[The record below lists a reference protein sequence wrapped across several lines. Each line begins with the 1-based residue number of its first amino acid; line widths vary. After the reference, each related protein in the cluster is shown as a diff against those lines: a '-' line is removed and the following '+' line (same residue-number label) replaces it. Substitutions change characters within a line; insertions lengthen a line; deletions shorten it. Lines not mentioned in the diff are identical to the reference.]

1 VLTDKE
7 SNDAQRYVRLKG
19 LEKEAMYQVKGQGD
33 PVSGAILMN
42 AGVPVP
48 AELKE
53 YEGMQFLLEMV

>member
-1 VLTDKE
+1 
-7 SNDAQRYVRLKG
+7 
-19 LEKEAMYQVKGQGD
+19 VKGQGD